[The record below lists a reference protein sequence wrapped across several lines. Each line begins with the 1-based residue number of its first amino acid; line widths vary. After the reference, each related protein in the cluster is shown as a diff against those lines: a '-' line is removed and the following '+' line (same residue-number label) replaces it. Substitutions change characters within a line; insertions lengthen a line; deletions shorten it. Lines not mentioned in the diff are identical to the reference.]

1 MWVVGLGSNGGTVPF
16 ASKVLKGAILWRP
29 MAFWLIA
36 ETGIL
41 WVPEL
46 GLDGAGIC
54 VGGLGLDGGTGP
66 LASEL
71 LKGPI
76 LWPPMAFWLTIEA

>member
-1 MWVVGLGSNGGTVPF
+1 MGGLGSNGWTVPF
-16 ASKVLKGAILWRP
+16 ASEFWKRPILLP
-29 MAFWLIA
+29 PKALPLIV

-46 GLDGAGIC
+46 GLDGIGIC
-54 VGGLGLDGGTGP
+54 VGGFGPDGGTRP
-66 LASEL
+66 LASVL

-76 LWPPMAFWLTIEA
+76 LWPPMAFWLTVEA